1 MLIKKVDADRFIHG
15 VKTALACLI
24 GYVFTK
30 AIDFP
35 VDQWLIITILVVMCS
50 QVNVGGMLQKSY
62 MRLLGTLV
70 GSMIALFTLHFFG
83 NNEIAEALTITLS
96 AMLFSYIATGE
107 KSYSEAGTLGAV
119 TVVIILISN
128 NATFIF
134 AFERVFEIILGIII
148 AALVSQ
154 FVLPI
159 HARENLTLN
168 QANAI
173 RKLRNYYQATLL
185 SDSSENVDSYQ
196 MLDEDIAKLLVQQ
209 RKLAAD
215 AIREFLGEKF
225 NLYDFK
231 QLLYAEKEIL
241 RAISAMQYAYKI
253 SPHVKMLCSNNTI
266 IKGFHLSVCQVL
278 EKVALHIET
287 NEVEKQSVHIPEV
300 TELKAYIFSLGP
312 GEKQEDTVY
321 LYTFLFFAEQVVNQL
336 NAIKKL
342 IFH

>member
-1 MLIKKVDADRFIHG
+1 MILKKLDADRFIHG

-24 GYVFTK
+24 GYVITK
-30 AIDFP
+30 AVDFP
-35 VDQWLIITILVVMCS
+35 VDQWLIITILVVMCA

-62 MRLLGTLV
+62 MRFLGTLI
-70 GSMIALFTLHFFG
+70 GSIIALFTLHFFDH
-83 NNEIAEALTITLS
+83 NEIVIALTITLS

-107 KSYSEAGTLGAV
+107 KSYSEAGTLGVV

-128 NATFIF
+128 NPSFIF
-134 AFERVFEIILGIII
+134 AVERVLEITLGIII

-168 QANAI
+168 QANTI
-173 RKLRNYYQATLL
+173 RKLRNYYFATMFT
-185 SDSSENVDSYQ
+185 DSSETADSYQ
-196 MLDEDIAKLLVQQ
+196 VLDEDIGKSLVQQ

-215 AIREFLGEKF
+215 AVREFLGEKF

-253 SPHVKMLCSNNTI
+253 SPQVKMLCSNVLI
-266 IKGFHLSVCQVL
+266 IQNFHSAVCKVLDDIALS
-278 EKVALHIET
+278 IET
-287 NEVEKQSVHIPEV
+287 HEVDTQTIQIPELAP
-300 TELKAYIFSLGP
+300 LKNYIFEIVTQ
-312 GEKQEDTVY
+312 EKQEDAMY
-321 LYTFLFFAEQVVNQL
+321 LYTYLFSAEQILKQ
-336 NAIKKL
+336 ITSMTKI